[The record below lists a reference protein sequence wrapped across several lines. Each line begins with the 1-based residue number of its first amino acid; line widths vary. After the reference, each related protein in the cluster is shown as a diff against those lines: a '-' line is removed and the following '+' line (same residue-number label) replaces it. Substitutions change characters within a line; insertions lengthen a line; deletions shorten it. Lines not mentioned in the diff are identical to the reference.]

1 MKRRAFITGLA
12 AAGLVLPLGAVAQD
26 AQTRV
31 IQRLQRDGYRN
42 IRVSRTFLGR
52 IRIVARG
59 VPGEREIILNP
70 STGAILRD
78 VLRQSGSDDRSRDN
92 DHQSNSDA
100 SGPDDG
106 DDDQGSDG
114 GQDGPDDDDDDD
126 DDSGSDDN
134 DDDDDDDDGG
144 DDDNGGGDDD
154 DDDDD
159 D

>member
-1 MKRRAFITGLA
+1 MDKGCAMKRRAFFTGLA
-12 AAGLVLPLGAVAQD
+12 AAGLVLPHGAVAQD

-78 VLRQSGSDDRSRDN
+78 VLRQSGSDARSRDN

-100 SGPDDG
+100 SGPDY
-106 DDDQGSDG
+106 
-114 GQDGPDDDDDDD
+114 
-126 DDSGSDDN
+126 
-134 DDDDDDDDGG
+134 DDDDDDDGVSDDNDEDDDYDVGG
-144 DDDNGGGDDD
+144 DDDFDAGDDD